1 MSRPIELIPTSRW
14 FMAYMLK
21 VWYVNKSIPS
31 MAHRP
36 KKKKKKKS
44 LIKLS
49 RLSIFLARILV
60 SLWYSYPPSSMPMTL
75 FSDLVWRLWGKQA
88 CLTRLRLYRPHGQDD
103 ILMTLTRLV
112 ENSRRTRR
120 GDRAHRPAPSPRAVR
135 GGTAKKR
142 KGNRRCGAKKRFGD
156 HSTTIPPW

>member
-31 MAHRP
+31 WRIDQ
-36 KKKKKKKS
+36 KKKKTS

-88 CLTRLRLYRPHGQDD
+88 CLTRLRLYRPHGQGD
-103 ILMTLTRLV
+103 ILMTLTPLV
-112 ENSRRTRR
+112 ENSRRARR
-120 GDRAHRPAPSPRAVR
+120 GDRAPRPAPSPRAVR

-142 KGNRRCGAKKRFGD
+142 KGNRRRGAKKQFGD
-156 HSTTIPPW
+156 HSTTIHS